1 MFSEYGLP
9 IYKKK
14 SFICV
19 SKILFLNCMCVHVCL
34 LTHTCIGIVPIKVSV
49 LTKARVKGN
58 CETPSLDAGTQTWVL
73 RNSSAN
79 FSLMHHLQPR
89 RKK

>member
-1 MFSEYGLP
+1 MACLST
-9 IYKKK
+9 KK

-49 LTKARVKGN
+49 LTKARVKGSF
-58 CETPSLDAGTQTWVL
+58 TWMLGLKLGSSGIIVQTF
-73 RNSSAN
+73 R
-79 FSLMHHLQPR
+79 
-89 RKK
+89 